1 MKKTFLILIGLPVLL
16 ALSGFLIYFY
26 YDEHR
31 VSLAQY
37 SDLNKNFQCYADT
50 GSKGKDWIKGG
61 KPYQLLICREK
72 EKKNSYVF
80 VLENPLTKQ
89 QYKAVKVRG
98 ELQISKTYY
107 GIAAVEILFYLF
119 DKDDSFQ
126 IICFPY
132 PTYPT
137 FEEWKPFA
145 RKHEGGTDKK
155 LKEKYEFIL
164 ARDLK
169 CRNDRI

>member
-31 VSLAQY
+31 VSLTKKPIDM
-37 SDLNKNFQCYADT
+37 DLECRGASRDEE
-50 GSKGKDWIKGG
+50 KDWIKGG

-80 VLENPLTKQ
+80 VLENPLTKE

-98 ELQISKTYY
+98 KIEINSTDYS
-107 GIAAVEILFYLF
+107 IAAVETMFNIL
-119 DKDDSFQ
+119 DKNGSPTR
-126 IICFPY
+126 ICFPY

-145 RKHEGGTDKK
+145 RKHEGGTDKE

>member
-1 MKKTFLILIGLPVLL
+1 MKKTFLILIGLSVLL

-31 VSLAQY
+31 VSLTKKPIDM
-37 SDLNKNFQCYADT
+37 DLECRGASRDEE
-50 GSKGKDWIKGG
+50 KDWIKGG

-80 VLENPLTKQ
+80 VLENPLTKE

-145 RKHEGGTDKK
+145 RKHEGGTDKE